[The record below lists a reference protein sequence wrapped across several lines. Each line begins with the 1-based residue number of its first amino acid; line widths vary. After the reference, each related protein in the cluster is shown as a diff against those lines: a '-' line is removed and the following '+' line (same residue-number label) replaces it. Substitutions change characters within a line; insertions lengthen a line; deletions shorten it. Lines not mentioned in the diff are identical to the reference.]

1 MGIITKEVFQV
12 RASSLGGLFD
22 CALRFEWE
30 TLMRKHRASSLR
42 AWLGTSI
49 HASTA
54 AFDQAKIDG
63 APISA
68 DQAADVFVDTLYNAT
83 EDVDY
88 KDPKLSMKQAEI
100 IGLTLHS
107 RYCAEIAPR
116 MNFQSVEMPLKPLDV
131 EAEGVII
138 RLTGTM
144 DRARVVLLPIMTLPD
159 GNELYGAVPRAPKV
173 IADLKTGGR
182 LISEGVVTTKGRAA
196 QLGTYQLLSEHTD
209 GEQTDGAQIM
219 ALQTSSTTQV
229 GVSRVFDAKSHLL
242 GHGDDPGLLEMA
254 AKMFKIGLFPPN
266 PASVLCDKKY
276 CGRWDNCKFHE

>member
-1 MGIITKEVFQV
+1 MDKAVIPV
-12 RASSLGGLFD
+12 RASSFGSLFD
-22 CALRFEWE
+22 CA
-30 TLMRKHRASSLR
+30 MRWQGEHLLKIQKPTSLR

-54 AFDQAKIDG
+54 AFDQARLAG

-68 DQAADVFVDTLYNAT
+68 YEAADVFVNTFYHAT

-88 KDPKLSMKQAEI
+88 KDPKLSMKNGEV

-107 RYCAEIAPR
+107 RYCAEIAP
-116 MNFQSVEMPLKPLDV
+116 MMDFESVEMALSPMDV
-131 EAEGVII
+131 EVEGVII

-144 DRARVVLLPIMTLPD
+144 DRSRVART
-159 GNELYGAVPRAPKV
+159 GQGKV

-182 LISEGVVTTKGRAA
+182 LITEGVVSIKGRAA

-209 GEQTDGAQIM
+209 GEETAGAQIM

-229 GVSRVFDAKSHLL
+229 GVSRVFDARRHLV
-242 GHGDDPGLLEMA
+242 GTDSEPGLLEMA
-254 AKMFKIGLFPPN
+254 GKMFKIGLYPPN
-266 PASVLCDKKY
+266 PQSVLCDKKY
-276 CGRWDNCKFHE
+276 CVRWGTCKYHD

>member
-1 MGIITKEVFQV
+1 MSGEIFQV
-12 RASSLGGLFD
+12 RASSFGTLFD
-22 CALRFEWE
+22 CAYRFEGE
-30 TLMRKHRASSLR
+30 QLMKLYRTGSLR

-54 AFDQAKIDG
+54 AFDQAKLAG

-68 DQAADVFVDTLYNAT
+68 DDAANVFVESLWNAT

-88 KDPKLSMKQAEI
+88 KDPKLTMKQAEI
-100 IGLTLHS
+100 IGLTLHA

-116 MNFQSVEMPLKPLDV
+116 MNFESVEMSLAPLEIDCGDKT
-131 EAEGVII
+131 II

-144 DRARVVLLPIMTLPD
+144 DRARVVRSFTGD
-159 GNELYGAVPRAPKV
+159 KV

-182 LISEGVVTTKGRAA
+182 LISEGVVITKGRAA

-209 GEQTDGAQIM
+209 GQPTAGAQII
-219 ALQTSSTTQV
+219 ALQTSNTSQV
-229 GVSRVFDAKSHLL
+229 GVSRVFDARRQLI
-242 GHGDDPGLLEMA
+242 GDDDNPGLIDMA

-266 PASVLCDKKY
+266 PQSVLCDKKY
-276 CGRWDNCKFHE
+276 CSRWGTCKYHD